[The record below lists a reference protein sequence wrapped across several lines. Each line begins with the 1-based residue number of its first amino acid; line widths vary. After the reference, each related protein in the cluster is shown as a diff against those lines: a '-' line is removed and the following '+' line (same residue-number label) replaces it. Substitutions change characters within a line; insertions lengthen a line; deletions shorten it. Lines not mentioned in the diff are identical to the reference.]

1 MERTDL
7 VAKVLLSMRRRAAIA
22 ILARVLYNASD
33 ELIAEKLHV
42 TPFDAY
48 RLTSVGMS
56 QLRHPSR
63 SFLLRDVSVEMDEG
77 ALVIDRALRSLL
89 EAWRMEEMFG
99 ALCSECRR
107 PLEIPFKAGWN
118 FDRARHAGR
127 PRSYC
132 SNACRQKAYRIRRRT
147 AQRDGSASA
156 VN

>member
-7 VAKVLLSMRRRAAIA
+7 MAKALLGMKRRSAIA

-48 RLTSVGMS
+48 RLTSVGIS

-63 SFLLRDVSVEMDEG
+63 SFLLREVSVEMDEG
-77 ALVIDRALRSLL
+77 VLVIDRALRSLL

-99 ALCSECRR
+99 ALCSACQR
-107 PLEIPFKAGWN
+107 PLEIPFAAGWS
-118 FDRARHAGR
+118 FDRTRRAGR

-132 SNACRQKAYRIRRRT
+132 SNACRQKAYRVRRRT
-147 AQRDGSASA
+147 ALRDGQVSP
-156 VN
+156 VD